1 MSMSRERN
9 QLAALS
15 STDVGTAIA
24 ARDDDA
30 ESYKAINNQPLTV
43 QVPLKVGPTKNIYQF
58 TQLRDAYKNKFV
70 QTAQMMNELEGQ
82 VNNVA
87 RN

>member
-70 QTAQMMNELEGQ
+70 
-82 VNNVA
+82 
-87 RN
+87 

>member
-9 QLAALS
+9 QLAAMS
-15 STDVGTAIA
+15 STNVGAAIT

-30 ESYKAINNQPLTV
+30 ESFKAINNTPLTV

-70 QTAQMMNELEGQ
+70 
-82 VNNVA
+82 
-87 RN
+87 